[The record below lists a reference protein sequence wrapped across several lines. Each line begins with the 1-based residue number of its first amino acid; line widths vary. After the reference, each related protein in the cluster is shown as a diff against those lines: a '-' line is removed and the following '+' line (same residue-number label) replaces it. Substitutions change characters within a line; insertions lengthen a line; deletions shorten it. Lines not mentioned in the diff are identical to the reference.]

1 MVLEG
6 EKKTRRNVP
15 LLRRHVVYDCAHR
28 QAGLSR
34 PSQRDKPFPGNLN
47 LPLNNRK
54 RTIYHRHV
62 RLHEQGVLGQQ
73 ELLVKSY
80 NRGSNALDLF
90 ALFVFDDIRI
100 ISHLC
105 YHVIKLA
112 EHPVSASLSSS
123 HVVKVGP
130 CYSHL

>member
-54 RTIYHRHV
+54 GTIYHRPAP
-62 RLHEQGVLGQQ
+62 LHET
-73 ELLVKSY
+73 
-80 NRGSNALDLF
+80 GSSWATG
-90 ALFVFDDIRI
+90 A
-100 ISHLC
+100 ISE
-105 YHVIKLA
+105 KL
-112 EHPVSASLSSS
+112 
-123 HVVKVGP
+123 
-130 CYSHL
+130 